1 MRKVERSEFPV
12 CDICKRETAMYDA
25 PTMYGPWANMCA
37 DDFAGHAGSNANAI
51 GYEFVLP
58 GEKQRSEDTLAKEIR
73 DAVNAGDFDLAGDL
87 IGDRD
92 FAEFL

>member
-1 MRKVERSEFPV
+1 MKKVERAEFPI
-12 CDICKRETAMYDA
+12 CDICKKETAMYDA

-37 DDFAGHAGSNANAI
+37 DDFAGHAGAGADSL
-51 GYEFVLP
+51 GYQFVLP

-73 DAVNAGDFDLAGDL
+73 DAVNAGDLDLAGDL